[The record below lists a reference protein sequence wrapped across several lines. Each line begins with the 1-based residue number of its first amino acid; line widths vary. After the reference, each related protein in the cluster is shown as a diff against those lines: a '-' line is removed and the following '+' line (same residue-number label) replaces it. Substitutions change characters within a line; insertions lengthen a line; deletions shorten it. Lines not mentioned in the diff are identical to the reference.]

1 MSDRGDKGLTLG
13 ECNLEMSKNSPF
25 VRTVGMIDELQAR
38 VALARVLLKG
48 KKNKGFE
55 GIEKDLYQIMGS
67 LYKGVKWIDGGGRI
81 KDIEDIIRY
90 YSEKFGDLKKF
101 LIPGKNEIEVRINL
115 CRTGCRLA
123 EEELVFLK
131 EEHEKKKLFF
141 DGNILKYINKL
152 STYFYWVWRE
162 NYK

>member
-1 MSDRGDKGLTLG
+1 MSDRGDKGMTLG

-38 VALARVLLKG
+38 VAGARIL
-48 KKNKGFE
+48 FE
-55 GIEKDLYQIMGS
+55 GVKNIDFEQIEKDLYQIMGS
-67 LYKGVKWIDGGGRI
+67 LYKGMKWEEGEGRI
-81 KDIEDIIRY
+81 KKMESEVEFY
-90 YSEKFGDLKKF
+90 GEKFGNPKKF
-101 LIPGKNEIEVRINL
+101 FIPGENELETRINL

-131 EEHEKKKLFF
+131 EEHEIGKLYF

-152 STYFYWVWRE
+152 STYFYWAWRE

>member
-1 MSDRGDKGLTLG
+1 MSIRGDKGMTLG

-38 VALARVLLKG
+38 VAGARILFEN
-48 KKNKGFE
+48 KKNVEFE
-55 GIEKDLYQIMGS
+55 EIEKDLYQIMGS
-67 LYKGVKWIDGGGRI
+67 LYKVIKWQDGEERI
-81 KDIEDIIRY
+81 KKMESEIKFY
-90 YSEKFGDLKKF
+90 GEKFGNPKKF
-101 LIPGKNEIEVRINL
+101 LIPGKNELEVRINL

-131 EEHEKKKLFF
+131 EENEKNNLYF